1 MVTDT
6 VAFVSIT
13 TIFVLLGVMLPF
25 INDTFGSTIGNTD
38 VEGFKDDLGQAADN
52 PLDAFFTVTTSVL
65 KMFFWTFG
73 ALPFWID
80 AFFTMFRIILFVIIV
95 KWVRGVSS

>member
-25 INDTFGSTIGNTD
+25 INDTFGLTSGNTD
-38 VEGFKDDLGQAADN
+38 VEGFKDELGQAVIN
-52 PLDAFFTVTTSVL
+52 PLDAFLTISASIL

-73 ALPFWID
+73 ALPVWID
-80 AFFTMFRIILFVIIV
+80 AFFFIFRITLFVIIV